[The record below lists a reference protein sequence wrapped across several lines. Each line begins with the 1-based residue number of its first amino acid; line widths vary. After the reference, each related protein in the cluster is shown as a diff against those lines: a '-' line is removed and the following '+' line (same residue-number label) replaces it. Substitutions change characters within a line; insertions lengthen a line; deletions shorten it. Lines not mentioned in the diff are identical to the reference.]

1 MRNADAGLELRGV
14 GPQGCGAV
22 ARPLWERDV
31 VRMEMATESTPF
43 RPCGWRS
50 LLDKIGKTERVSPRR
65 GGEGSSA
72 ATRTVWVSESI
83 RQKII
88 GHRMAVCG
96 SRFGGGLVRRGLG
109 FRGENRALALLDQPA
124 RNHCVS
130 VFVEPLVEQGRDFLA
145 EIGRVAEAGEFVALE
160 RVAGSGEKKLPGR
173 LGAIGVHEVLRWS
186 WLTCSV
192 LYRNSTHSVITSNRR
207 VTALW
212 KNVETEEMSARACSG
227 CAGDYEDPDRSAWQE
242 DFEEVDEAVR
252 EEALDEPG
260 TAE

>member
-1 MRNADAGLELRGV
+1 MKHAETLPELTGI
-14 GPQGCGAV
+14 GPQGCEAGEKPPLKREV
-22 ARPLWERDV
+22 VCMARTPG
-31 VRMEMATESTPF
+31 STPF
-43 RPCGWRS
+43 RPCGARRS
-50 LLDKIGKTERVSPRR
+50 LGVCRKTGWFSPRKV
-65 GGEGSSA
+65 GERSLMA
-72 ATRTVWVSESI
+72 AGNAWSGETI

-109 FRGENRALALLDQPA
+109 FRGENRALALLNQPA